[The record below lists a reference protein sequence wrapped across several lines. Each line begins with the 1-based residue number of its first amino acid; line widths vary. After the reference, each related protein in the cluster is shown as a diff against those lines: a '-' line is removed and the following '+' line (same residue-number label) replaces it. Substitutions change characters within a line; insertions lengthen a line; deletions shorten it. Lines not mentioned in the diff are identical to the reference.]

1 MALSRRSGS
10 GEENVCRTSSGG
22 KPDDRGPSRRP
33 GPPLTVLHGRR
44 VPRWGA
50 GHTRGPRA
58 VELRVPA
65 CAEALA
71 VVRAMTGTLASYEDL
86 DRETAAD
93 LALAVDEA
101 CTVLIGMAAA
111 GAPLVLVEEPRGHE
125 VNVRVSTVCAGDETE
140 GVDPDGGFT
149 LSGFSRR
156 VLEALTDK
164 VRTFADHIESEDSG
178 TGGPAFGISLTIRRR
193 WAPARA

>member
-1 MALSRRSGS
+1 
-10 GEENVCRTSSGG
+10 
-22 KPDDRGPSRRP
+22 
-33 GPPLTVLHGRR
+33 
-44 VPRWGA
+44 
-50 GHTRGPRA
+50 
-58 VELRVPA
+58 
-65 CAEALA
+65 
-71 VVRAMTGTLASYEDL
+71 MTETLASYEEL

-101 CTVLIGMAAA
+101 CTVLIGIAAD
-111 GAPLVLVEEPRGHE
+111 GAPLVLVEDPYAHQ
-125 VNVRVSTVCAGDETE
+125 VNVRVSTICAGDETE
-140 GVDPDGGFT
+140 GIEADDGFR